1 MDNPEVTVSDLR
13 ARAAFAD
20 EELRK
25 LVDKV
30 DPEIKEKAKEEAEE
44 IEAEEADAIQAEE
57 ELEEEL
63 DTDKSGD
70 TVEDSYDS
78 EGRKKYISGKT
89 QPRDARGKFR
99 LVLARLKQDLGT
111 SGNQAVVE
119 KIKEAE
125 NLDNAGNYAG
135 AVQAS
140 SDLISTID
148 RLDSGALNAKSVE
161 NVRVATSELGKV
173 ISNLPLPFENQAV
186 KLRFSDLPASL
197 KDLTENLIE
206 KVEQKIGKE
215 DADEATAELRG
226 FMSGSDYFSQA
237 EVSAQLNR
245 MLRLLT

>member
-1 MDNPEVTVSDLR
+1 MDTPEVTVSDLR
-13 ARAAFAD
+13 DRATFAD
-20 EELRK
+20 AELRK

-44 IEAEEADAIQAEE
+44 IEAEEADAIQA
-57 ELEEEL
+57 EEEL

>member
-57 ELEEEL
+57 ELDSE
-63 DTDKSGD
+63 KAGD